1 MKKIIWAIPVLALA
15 VVFSA
20 FTLRGQKAEK
30 ATATDMFFL
39 YDLTNVPT
47 TLDPDDY
54 LDADNWTFQETPP
67 SSCGIQGNAT
77 CYITIPAAVLSGFSG
92 SNESKLVQFLEL
104 QNGDPEDAFNDVIEA
119 VETLR
124 GEHTKV
130 GQ

>member
-15 VVFSA
+15 AVFSA

-39 YDLTNVPT
+39 YDKDNVPT
-47 TLDPDDY
+47 VLDPGDY
-54 LDADNWTFQETPP
+54 LDDANWIFQADQPDECP
-67 SSCGIQGNAT
+67 STGNAT
-77 CYITIPAAVLSGFSG
+77 CFITIPAAALSGFSG
-92 SNESKLVQFLEL
+92 SNAEKLVQFLEL
-104 QNGDPEDAFNDVIEA
+104 QDGEPGDAFDDVIEA

-124 GEHTKV
+124 GNHTKA

>member
-30 ATATDMFFL
+30 ATATDMFFK
-39 YDLTNVPT
+39 YDLTNVPDIS
-47 TLDPDDY
+47 DPSDY
-54 LDADNWTFQETPP
+54 LNASNWTFQETPP
-67 SSCGIQGNAT
+67 NSCGDPGNAT
-77 CYITIPAAVLSGFSG
+77 CYITIAPAVLSGFSG
-92 SNESKLVQFLEL
+92 SNESKLVQFLAL
-104 QNGDPEDAFNDVIEA
+104 QDGDLEDAFADVIEA

-124 GEHTKV
+124 GSHTKV

>member
-15 VVFSA
+15 AVFSA

-39 YDLTNVPT
+39 YDKDNVPT
-47 TLDPDDY
+47 VLDPGDY
-54 LDADNWTFQETPP
+54 LDDANWIFRADQPDECP
-67 SSCGIQGNAT
+67 SNGNAT
-77 CYITIPAAVLSGFSG
+77 CFITIPAAALSGFSG
-92 SNESKLVQFLEL
+92 SNAEKLVQFLEL
-104 QNGDPEDAFNDVIEA
+104 QDGEPGDAFDDVIEA

-124 GEHTKV
+124 GNHTKA

>member
-39 YDLTNVPT
+39 YDKDNVPT
-47 TLDPDDY
+47 VLDPGDY
-54 LDADNWTFQETPP
+54 LDDANWIFQADQPDECP
-67 SSCGIQGNAT
+67 SNGNAT
-77 CYITIPAAVLSGFSG
+77 CFITIPAAALSGFSG
-92 SNESKLVQFLEL
+92 TNAEKLVQFLEL
-104 QNGDPEDAFNDVIEA
+104 QDGEPGDAFDDVIEA

-124 GEHTKV
+124 GNHTKA

>member
-30 ATATDMFFL
+30 AMATDMFFL
-39 YDLTNVPT
+39 YDKNNVPT

-67 SSCGIQGNAT
+67 NSCGIQGNAT
-77 CYITIPAAVLSGFSG
+77 CYITIAPAVLSGFSG
-92 SNESKLVQFLEL
+92 SNESKLVQFLEA
-104 QNGDPEDAFNDVIEA
+104 QNGGIGEFSDPVTA
-119 VETLR
+119 VVSLR
-124 GEHTKV
+124 GEHTKTE
-130 GQ
+130 Q

>member
-39 YDLTNVPT
+39 YDKDNVPT
-47 TLDPDDY
+47 VLDPDDY

-92 SNESKLVQFLEL
+92 SNESKLVQFLEA
-104 QNGDPEDAFNDVIEA
+104 QNGGIGEFSDPVTA
-119 VETLR
+119 VVTLR
-124 GEHTKV
+124 DEHTKTE
-130 GQ
+130 Q